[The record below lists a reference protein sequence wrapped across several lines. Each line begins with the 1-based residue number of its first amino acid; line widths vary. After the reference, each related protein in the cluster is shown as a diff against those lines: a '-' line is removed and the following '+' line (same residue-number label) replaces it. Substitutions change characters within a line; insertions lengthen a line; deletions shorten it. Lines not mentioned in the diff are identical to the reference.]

1 VQREAVQTSTQR
13 KPVDLGNGRIVASFG
28 IDGSLL
34 SVSAPHPDTGL
45 VELVGGPAFPPE
57 RDGDVDAVRRHRAGL
72 TDPTHA
78 VLRIVDG
85 VGHLTSQR
93 PSWQVTGPT
102 WDASVVAWATPGR
115 PTVEQRLRLRRRA
128 PGRVRLALAGRL
140 DRPPCAEITPGG
152 PMPPALT
159 TSRLVAHG
167 PAVELTTAAP
177 DPSAAM
183 VVAVDIA
190 GGPDV
195 RWVEQSES
203 TATLDLPGSD
213 ELEVVVTITMG
224 PARAEVARLSHGDRA
239 TWPAASH
246 GWDRRATSARGRPGD
261 VLDRIAAGAVRYVRG
276 CTALNVGPDHC
287 CLVTD
292 HRLLP
297 LSWTRDSYYQA
308 ALLLATGD
316 PDAVEV
322 VRRHLHWLSG
332 PGRDDAGVWRRSHYA
347 TGAVKDTAYQAD
359 QQLYPLL
366 ELADYRRVTG
376 GWPTIPSEDA
386 THDGANATRW
396 GELVRRVWHGLPRDA
411 GELIRGE
418 ENPADD
424 RATHPYLLSS
434 QLLLAHVARRLA
446 EWEHELAVDD
456 LGLEADADRT
466 LATLRTAFACDG
478 PVGRQWAYESDGAD
492 GRRVYHD
499 ANDVPTA
506 LAPLWGLCDA
516 ADPVWRATMRFAW
529 SPDNPGF
536 VPGRYGGLGSHHTP
550 GVWPLGDAQEW
561 TVAQLIGND
570 ATAARVLAKW
580 DLMASDD
587 GMLPEA
593 YDPSTGEW
601 TARHWFA
608 WPGALVGLLHRTLHD
623 RTGPWLTP

>member
-1 VQREAVQTSTQR
+1 VTPVRTTPAQR

-28 IDGSLL
+28 VDGSLL
-34 SVSAPHPDTGL
+34 SVSAPHPDAGL
-45 VELVGGPAFPPE
+45 VELVGGPTFPPE

-72 TDPTHA
+72 TDPAHA

-85 VGHLTSQR
+85 VGRLTSQR
-93 PSWQVTGPT
+93 PSWRVAGPT

-115 PTVEQRLRLRRRA
+115 PTVAQRIRLRRQA

-159 TSRLVAHG
+159 TSRVVAHG
-167 PAVELTTAAP
+167 PAVELTTVAP
-177 DPSAAM
+177 DPSAAT

-195 RWVEQSES
+195 RWVARSKS
-203 TATLDLPGSD
+203 TATLDLPESD
-213 ELEVVVTITMG
+213 ELEAVVTITMG
-224 PARAEVARLSHGDRA
+224 PAPAEVARLPHRDRA
-239 TWPAASH
+239 TRPVASQ
-246 GWDRRATSARGRPGD
+246 GWDRRATSARG
-261 VLDRIAAGAVRYVRG
+261 IAAGAMRYVRE
-276 CTALNVGPDHC
+276 CTALDVGPNQS

-297 LSWTRDSYYQA
+297 LSWTRDAYYQA
-308 ALLLATGD
+308 ALLSATGD
-316 PDAVEV
+316 PDAIDV
-322 VRRHLHWLSG
+322 VRRHLHWLWG
-332 PGRDDAGVWRRSHYA
+332 PGRDDVGVWRRSHYA
-347 TGAVKDTAYQAD
+347 TGAVKDPAYQAD

-376 GWPTIPSEDA
+376 GWPTVPSEHA
-386 THDGANATRW
+386 TDHGTDATRW
-396 GELVRRVWHGLPRDA
+396 GELIRHVWDGLPRDA
-411 GELIRGE
+411 GGLIRGE

-434 QLLLAHVARRLA
+434 QLLLAYVARRLA
-446 EWEHELAVDD
+446 EWEPELAIGD
-456 LGLEADADRT
+456 LGLESDADRT

-478 PVGRQWAYESDGAD
+478 PHGRQWAYESDGAG
-492 GRRVYHD
+492 GRRLYHD

-516 ADPVWRATMRFAW
+516 ADPAWRATMRFAW
-529 SPDNPGF
+529 SPDNSGF

-550 GVWPLGDAQEW
+550 GVWPLGDAQQW
-561 TVAQLIGND
+561 TVSRLVGDD
-570 ATAARVLAKW
+570 AAAARVLAKW
-580 DLMASDD
+580 ELVASAD

-608 WPGALVGLLHRTLHD
+608 WPAALVGLLHRTLHD
-623 RTGPWLTP
+623 RTGPWVTR